1 MIGGVTEADSREA
14 VSSGHLVPTT
24 QENWPATIS
33 AICGVKIKTIIY
45 DIGDFAKHP
54 LCMNCYRINCT
65 AGYGRAT

>member
-1 MIGGVTEADSREA
+1 MIGGVSDHGSREA

-33 AICGVKIKTIIY
+33 ALCGARMRIIIY
-45 DIGDFAKHP
+45 DIGEFAKHP

-65 AGYGRAT
+65 AGYGKAK